1 MSLGGSAT
9 EEDADIIAKLF
20 GSVGKIWRGD
30 EKLFD
35 AVTGLSGSGPAYIF
49 LAIEALAD
57 GGVAAGLP
65 RELALGLASQT
76 VLGAASMATKTGKHP
91 GQLKDD
97 VTSPGGTTIAGIHEL
112 EKVLQNLDLA
122 IQGAIRITFIFVMA
136 EMVTV
141 VVQNSG
147 DSSSSGSHDE
157 WLNSIMKDEGNFA
170 INQKARPKIQKVPE
184 MLREI
189 KSNEKCYDPWV
200 VSIGPYHHGSPRLQL
215 VEKHKIPMTRQYVM
229 KSGRSVDDVYNKVV
243 EVVDNARKCYA
254 EGSTQMFDD
263 KAFSQMMFLDG
274 CFILQ
279 FMYCIAENKREDMGM
294 KSSKMMKE
302 KSIINNFIEHTRA
315 LPPLGTSWM
324 EKLLSC
330 IPINIWEQE
339 APQPE
344 LREVEIKDQ
353 PVHLLELIRGK
364 LIDNSRKNGSDLS
377 SDWYSYRSAK
387 ELRAVGVNFKP
398 GKTHLYT
405 DVKFKST
412 FLTGK
417 LTLPPITVDD
427 STKSLLLN
435 LVAYET
441 CPDAPD
447 DFGVTSY
454 ICFMDSLID
463 HAEDVMVLR
472 SEGILLNFLGSDQEV
487 ADLFNAIAKDLVPNP
502 YAYAGVKGRI
512 ERHYRNKL
520 KIWMAEWL
528 HTHFS
533 SPWTILAFIAAIFA
547 IALSVVQTYY
557 AANPPKC

>member
-1 MSLGGSAT
+1 
-9 EEDADIIAKLF
+9 
-20 GSVGKIWRGD
+20 
-30 EKLFD
+30 
-35 AVTGLSGSGPAYIF
+35 
-49 LAIEALAD
+49 
-57 GGVAAGLP
+57 
-65 RELALGLASQT
+65 
-76 VLGAASMATKTGKHP
+76 MATKTGKHP
-91 GQLKDD
+91 GQLQDD

-112 EKVLQNLDLA
+112 EKGGFRGTLMNA
-122 IQGAIRITFIFVMA
+122 TWPYKGAIRITFIFVMA

-200 VSIGPYHHGSPRLQL
+200 VSIGPYHHGSPGLQL

-229 KSGRSVDDVYNKVV
+229 KSGRSIDDVYNKVV

-263 KAFSQMMFLDG
+263 KAFAQMMFLDG

-294 KSSKMMKE
+294 KSHIIAFVHRDMLLLENQLPFLVLKALMSLRFKDDE
-302 KSIINNFIEHTRA
+302 GKSIINNFIEHTRA